1 MKASQ
6 TAENGILSELGT
18 RLAQARLD
26 LNMTQEELAE
36 QAAVSKRTVE
46 RLETG
51 QSVQLSNLIRI
62 FDVLGLVGHL
72 NRIIP
77 PSGPRPI
84 EMLRHHGRRRRR
96 ATGGQAAGPAKP
108 WAWADEKGRS

>member
-1 MKASQ
+1 MKIDRV
-6 TAENGILSELGT
+6 AENSILSELGA

-36 QAAVSKRTVE
+36 EAAVSKRTVE

-51 QSVQLSNLIRI
+51 QSVQLSNLIRV
-62 FDVLGLVGHL
+62 FDALGLVSHL
-72 NRIIP
+72 NQIIP

-84 EMLRHHGRRRRR
+84 EMLRHQGKQRRR
-96 ATGGQAAGPAKP
+96 ATGGQAGPAKP
-108 WAWADEKGRS
+108 WAWADDKGQP